1 MKNITPNIVFV
12 LLGISLYTYFLYDP
26 EPQVAPFVNDIETFL
41 WFAFGSTLFV
51 IGGAIPNYLYRKK
64 SILYQVI
71 SRGIGSIIVFIPL
84 YYSLRYFMKQY
95 FEPIFIFDISTKII
109 ILFTVLLIAILV
121 IEFLVIAY
129 QEYSSQHIYVIQNK
143 RKASELRLEA
153 LKDQLSP
160 HYLFN
165 SLNTV
170 AYLVTSNA
178 HQAEKYIRSIAKTY
192 QYVMQYANQPLIS
205 VQEEIQLVKAFAFQL
220 KTRHGES
227 VSIDIDNDVSL
238 ISGNIPPLSIQML
251 VENAVKHNVLSD
263 KAPVYISIKYD
274 EKEKSIIV
282 SNNITKTPRKRSST
296 KVGLE
301 NIKERYALMNQ
312 NQITIHKLPEKYT
325 VQLPLLSS

>member
-1 MKNITPNIVFV
+1 MKNLIPNLIFI
-12 LLGISLYTYFLYDP
+12 LLGTSLYNYFLYDP
-26 EPQVAPFVNDIETFL
+26 EPQVAPYVNDIKTFL
-41 WFAFGSTLFV
+41 WFTLGTSLFV
-51 IGGAIPNYLYRKK
+51 IGGAIPNYLYRNK
-64 SILYQVI
+64 SIFFQVI
-71 SRGIGSIIVFIPL
+71 SRGIGSVVVFIPL
-84 YYSLRYFMKQY
+84 YYTLRYYMGNNL
-95 FEPIFIFDISTKII
+95 EPIFIFDISTKII
-109 ILFTVLLIAILV
+109 ILFSVLLIAILV
-121 IEFLVIAY
+121 IEFLMIAY
-129 QEYSSQHIYVIQNK
+129 QQYSSQHIYVIQNK

-178 HQAEKYIRSIAKTY
+178 NQAEKYIRSIAKTY
-192 QYVMQYANQPLIS
+192 QYVMRYANQPLIS
-205 VQEEIQLVKAFAFQL
+205 VHEEIQLVKAFAFQL

-227 VSIDIDNDVSL
+227 VAVDIDNNVSL
-238 ISGNIPPLSIQML
+238 IEGNIPPLSIQML

-263 KAPVYISIKYD
+263 KAPVFIKIKYD
-274 EKEKSIIV
+274 EQLKSIVV

-301 NIKERYALMNQ
+301 NIKERYALMHQ
-312 NQITIHKLPEKYT
+312 NQITIQSLPEKYT

>member
-1 MKNITPNIVFV
+1 MKNITPNLIFI
-12 LLGISLYTYFLYDP
+12 LLGISLYNYFLYDP
-26 EPQVAPFVNDIETFL
+26 EPQVAPYVNNLETFL
-41 WFAFGSTLFV
+41 WFAFGTSLFV
-51 IGGAIPNYLYRKK
+51 IGGAIPNYLYRKRN
-64 SILYQVI
+64 ILFQVA
-71 SRGIGSIIVFIPL
+71 SRGIGSVVMFIPL
-84 YYSLRYFMKQY
+84 YYTLNYYMERDL
-95 FEPIFIFDISTKII
+95 EPIVIFDLSTKII

-129 QEYSSQHIYVIQNK
+129 QQYSSQHIYVIQNK

-178 HQAEKYIRSIAKTY
+178 NQAEKYIRSIAKTY
-192 QYVMQYANQPLIS
+192 QYVMRYADQPLIS
-205 VQEEIQLVKAFAFQL
+205 IHDEIQLVKAFAFQL

-227 VSIDIDNDVSL
+227 VEVEVENEISL
-238 ISGNIPPLSIQML
+238 IKGNVPPLSIQML

-263 KAPVYISIKYD
+263 KTPVHISIKYD
-274 EKEKSIIV
+274 ERTNAIIV

-312 NQITIHKLPEKYT
+312 SQITIQKLPETYT